1 MKATIAK
8 DNDFKTVGFEVT
20 SNGKTVFSWGCV
32 PNPTTHFCK
41 EVNLKNW
48 EIDII
53 SIIKTQA
60 ELDAYLKFKQDWIDP
75 YMDAHIER
83 LEDRIKNI
91 ISNIS

>member
-20 SNGKTVFSWGCV
+20 SNKNVIFSWGV
-32 PNPTTHFCK
+32 TPNPQTHFCK
-41 EVNLKNW
+41 EVNCKDW
-48 EIDII
+48 ETDII
-53 SIIKTQA
+53 SLIMTNEELKVYIRLNQDLVEPTLNVHIK
-60 ELDAYLKFKQDWIDP
+60 
-75 YMDAHIER
+75 R